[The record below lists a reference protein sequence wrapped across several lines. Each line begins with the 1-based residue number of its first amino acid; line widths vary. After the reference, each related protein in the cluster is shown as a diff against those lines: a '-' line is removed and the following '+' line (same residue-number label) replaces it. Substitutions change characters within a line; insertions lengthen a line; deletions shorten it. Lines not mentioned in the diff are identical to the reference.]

1 MQVEMCTSIVRY
13 MLQQGYGPDQ
23 ITVLTPYL
31 GQLLELQ
38 KALSAEF
45 QVGHVVMDIP
55 SAGGRSAGDYQPAL
69 SAAVRFQ
76 KGNHHYFR
84 FDSAA
89 ALTATDDRLQSTL
102 R

>member
-45 QVGHVVMDIP
+45 QVCQTFLIMHA
-55 SAGGRSAGDYQPAL
+55 AGKNSC
-69 SAAVRFQ
+69 
-76 KGNHHYFR
+76 
-84 FDSAA
+84 
-89 ALTATDDRLQSTL
+89 RL
-102 R
+102 